1 MKHGGPCTEMCGVE
15 CWRMHRCQQ
24 MWCKVDRPRTGAKK
38 EAPVSSSITQAWTV
52 QVSVDHED
60 GCVRHDNMN
69 VIGAIPRSF
78 QAPKHT
84 ADPTKMPHCK
94 EHRTEERK
102 KGVQLHVSMPSDHT

>member
-1 MKHGGPCTEMCGVE
+1 MDSGGSCTEMCGEE
-15 CWRMHRCQQ
+15 CWRMHRGQQ
-24 MWCKVDRPRTGAKK
+24 IRCTVDRPRIGAKK
-38 EAPVSSSITQAWTV
+38 KAPVSSSTIQALTV

-94 EHRTEERK
+94 EHRTEEQK
-102 KGVQLHVSMPSDHT
+102 KGGQLHVSMPSDHT